1 MNGAQGFRCSLGLLV
16 LALLPACTRPPN
28 PPPEAAPP
36 PPDPAWSVAE
46 PARWTVRAVGR
57 ESLPEAEP
65 ERLLR
70 DLADALACELARE
83 TLARRAGEALRAKGG
98 MDSVAARSARLQA
111 AIRRNPAH
119 GCAIA
124 RRVMRLDKAGRR
136 WCWSEAVLDSAE
148 VHPLLDREWKRL
160 DPRAGP
166 VPDGL
171 LD

>member
-1 MNGAQGFRCSLGLLV
+1 MTGAPGRRRAAGWIALVVLSSCS
-16 LALLPACTRPPN
+16 RPPN
-28 PPPEAAPP
+28 PSPEAAPP

-70 DLADALACELARE
+70 DLADALACEQARE
-83 TLARRAGEALRAKGG
+83 TLADRAGEALRAKGG

-111 AIRRNPAH
+111 AIRRTPAH

-124 RRVMRLDKAGRR
+124 RREMRLDKAGRR